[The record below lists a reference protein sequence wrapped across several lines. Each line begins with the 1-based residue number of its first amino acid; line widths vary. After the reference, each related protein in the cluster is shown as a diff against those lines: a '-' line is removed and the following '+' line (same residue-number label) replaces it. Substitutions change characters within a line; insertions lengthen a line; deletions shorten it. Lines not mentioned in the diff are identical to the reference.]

1 MSKENTEPPEIYSGK
16 VGVEIVPDMRKLRSF
31 AKDFIT
37 LVDSYWPEETGSPLA
52 TQSGQT
58 GNCDSPTPDMSST
71 QLRQLNAKI
80 KKEIEY
86 TRNLYE
92 WLIQFQ
98 RALEAGGESS
108 RPAQG
113 DEGPRKPAGELCPS
127 SDTARKPTPDSPSE
141 HQST

>member
-52 TQSGQT
+52 TQSGQS
-58 GNCDSPTPDMSST
+58 GNCDSPTQDMSST
-71 QLRQLNAKI
+71 QLRRLNAKI

-108 RPAQG
+108 RPLNESKNHVQ
-113 DEGPRKPAGELCPS
+113 D
-127 SDTARKPTPDSPSE
+127 
-141 HQST
+141 

>member
-1 MSKENTEPPEIYSGK
+1 MNTSNRSPAVNEAKNEAPEIYSGK
-16 VGVEIVPDMRKLRSF
+16 VGVEIVPDM
-31 AKDFIT
+31 
-37 LVDSYWPEETGSPLA
+37 
-52 TQSGQT
+52 QSRQT

>member
-1 MSKENTEPPEIYSGK
+1 MSAENMEAPEIYSGK

-31 AKDFIT
+31 AKDFIA

-58 GNCDSPTPDMSST
+58 GNCGSPTQDMSST

-98 RALEAGGESS
+98 RALEAGGESLS
-108 RPAQG
+108 VIRYCSKAN
-113 DEGPRKPAGELCPS
+113 S
-127 SDTARKPTPDSPSE
+127 
-141 HQST
+141 